1 MQPVDL
7 LGPEVLQELR
17 RGNATREDKLA
28 VCTGGVKLSPPD
40 LAEILS
46 VLAFDSD
53 ELISTRAQESILALP
68 IENFVE
74 ALHRQQALEPLFEFA
89 AKNLA
94 AKPGIADALI
104 KNKNCPAEHLVPLVR
119 HLSALGVQSLMDE
132 LDRVSDSRE
141 LAEALEKS
149 SSITLDQK
157 NQLNELLSDAMP
169 DMEAL
174 ADALAEAEPDN
185 ERRKTL
191 LQQIST
197 MTVSQRVKF
206 AMKGGSEARRTLI
219 RDNNKVVQRAVL
231 QSPRLTDQEVEAF
244 ASMSSLTDEILRLIA
259 SNRSFRKNYTVVRN
273 LINNP
278 KTPLDVSLH
287 MLPILNAIDLKRLT
301 TNKNIPET
309 LRTTANKL
317 HRTRLE
323 FKK

>member
-1 MQPVDL
+1 M
-7 LGPEVLQELR
+7 R
-17 RGNATREDKLA
+17 RGNATREEKLA
-28 VCTGGVKLSPPD
+28 VCTGGVKLPAPD

-46 VLAFDSD
+46 VVAFDSD

-104 KNKNCPAEHLVPLVR
+104 KNKNCPAEHLVPLVQ

-149 SSITLDQK
+149 TSITLEQK
-157 NQLNELLSDAMP
+157 SQLNELLSDAMP

-174 ADALAEAEPDN
+174 ADALADAEPDN

-197 MTVSQRVKF
+197 MTVAQRVQF

-219 RDNNKVVQRAVL
+219 RDNNKVVHGALHNFVIVADERAARFGTAL
-231 QSPRLTDQEVEAF
+231 HGELHTLRDGHFREALNE
-244 ASMSSLTDEILRLIA
+244 SLAPGKVGFRRSGGFGERRLIDG
-259 SNRSFRKNYTVVRN
+259 V
-273 LINNP
+273 
-278 KTPLDVSLH
+278 
-287 MLPILNAIDLKRLT
+287 
-301 TNKNIPET
+301 
-309 LRTTANKL
+309 
-317 HRTRLE
+317 
-323 FKK
+323 

>member
-1 MQPVDL
+1 VDL
-7 LGPEVLQELR
+7 LSTEVLQEMR
-17 RGNATREDKLA
+17 RGNATREEKLA
-28 VCTGGVKLSPPD
+28 VCTGGVNLPAPD

-46 VLAFDSD
+46 VLALDSD

-149 SSITLDQK
+149 TSITLDQK

-174 ADALAEAEPDN
+174 ADALADAEPDN

-244 ASMSSLTDEILRLIA
+244 ASMTNLTDEILRLIGK
-259 SNRSFRKNYTVVRN
+259 NRNFRKNYNVVRN
-273 LINNP
+273 LLNNG
-278 KTPLDVSLH
+278 KAPLDCSLGLLP
-287 MLPILNAIDLKRLT
+287 MLNPPDLKKLGM
-301 TNKNIPET
+301 NKNIPET
-309 LRTTANKL
+309 LRATAVKL
-317 HRTRLE
+317 MRQRNE
-323 FKK
+323 SKK